1 MQQAAQKGI
10 MAFEAL
16 SRITSSTWGPSTKQS
31 RLLYT
36 AVVRPTMLYGSQV
49 WGLQDDRAPP
59 AASLIK
65 PLKCLQN
72 RCLRKVMEAYKRT
85 LTAALERESNVQ
97 PLDLYMEHKAM
108 QGSLKTADNS
118 VFARIRQVANT
129 VWTAVR
135 APAGGMPGRRRHGT
149 ASTIRPLT
157 TAEGLQQR
165 VTARTG
171 AEAAPGTT
179 KETAGEPTESTD
191 QVDKPGVET
200 KVDPQVSKAKSN
212 HMEVRLG
219 SVSSPALQRPP
230 QARSNSTVSAPHRGA
245 GPQCLAGLRGSPR
258 GRQAMFMWL
267 ASANRAA
274 CASLLPEPHRLPR
287 PLLSENW
294 NRGPLRSSFHS
305 SQRSPGGPMAGRK
318 RPTQP
323 SQPCAA
329 DHPGGHLRI

>member
-1 MQQAAQKGI
+1 VRFDGQVVPTETTLRVLGVQVDTRLRWREHVQQAAQKGI

-108 QGSLKTADNS
+108 QGSFKTADNS

-165 VTARTG
+165 VTART
-171 AEAAPGTT
+171 E
-179 KETAGEPTESTD
+179 E
-191 QVDKPGVET
+191 QR
-200 KVDPQVSKAKSN
+200 Q
-212 HMEVRLG
+212 
-219 SVSSPALQRPP
+219 LQ
-230 QARSNSTVSAPHRGA
+230 A
-245 GPQCLAGLRGSPR
+245 
-258 GRQAMFMWL
+258 
-267 ASANRAA
+267 
-274 CASLLPEPHRLPR
+274 
-287 PLLSENW
+287 
-294 NRGPLRSSFHS
+294 
-305 SQRSPGGPMAGRK
+305 
-318 RPTQP
+318 
-323 SQPCAA
+323 
-329 DHPGGHLRI
+329 